1 MTEMFKAAALA
12 LATVPALALAAP
24 AYAQSNVAVAN
35 LEGAIEQTNAFR
47 TAMTQM
53 QTTYKPQLD
62 QARTRSTA
70 LDAEL
75 KPLVDA
81 FNTAQRAPN
90 PNRQALQT
98 QYNTLQ
104 QRRQTADQE
113 LQRITA
119 PVTLARAYVL
129 EQFTNGGRLDA
140 AVKAAMAAK
149 RVNLVVQPQAVLL
162 AQPGAD
168 ITTDITTE
176 LNKTVTS
183 VQITPPAGWQPGQQ
197 QAGAAPAAA
206 PAAATPRPATPQ
218 GR

>member
-1 MTEMFKAAALA
+1 MTKMFKAAALA
-12 LATVPALALAAP
+12 LATIPVVTLAAP
-24 AYAQSNVAVAN
+24 AYAQSGVAVAN
-35 LEGAIEQTNAFR
+35 LEGAIEQTNAYR

-53 QTTYKPQLD
+53 QTTYKAQID

-81 FNTAQRAPN
+81 FNAAQRQPN

-113 LQRITA
+113 IQRITA

-162 AQPGAD
+162 AQPAAD
-168 ITTDITTE
+168 LTTDITNE

-197 QAGAAPAAA
+197 QAAAGAAPAAA
-206 PAAATPRPATPQ
+206 PAPATATPP

>member
-1 MTEMFKAAALA
+1 MTKMFKAAALA
-12 LATVPALALAAP
+12 LATIPAVTLAAP
-24 AYAQSNVAVAN
+24 AYAQSGVAVAN
-35 LEGAIEQTNAFR
+35 LEGAIEQTNAYR

-53 QTTYKPQLD
+53 QTTYKPQID

-81 FNTAQRAPN
+81 FNAAQRQPN

-113 LQRITA
+113 IQRITA

-162 AQPGAD
+162 AQPAAD
-168 ITTDITTE
+168 LTTDITAE

-197 QAGAAPAAA
+197 QAAAGAAPAAA
-206 PAAATPRPATPQ
+206 PAPATATPP

>member
-1 MTEMFKAAALA
+1 MTKIFKAAALA
-12 LATVPALALAAP
+12 LATVPAITLAVP
-24 AYAQSNVAVAN
+24 AYAQAANVGVAN
-35 LEGAIEQTNAFR
+35 LEGAIEGTNAYR

-53 QTTYKPQLD
+53 QTTYKAQID

-81 FNTAQRAPN
+81 FNAAQRAPN
-90 PNRQALQT
+90 PNRTALQT

-113 LQRITA
+113 LQRITQ

-149 RVNLVVQPQAVLL
+149 RITLVVQPQAVLL

-168 ITTDITTE
+168 ITADVTAE

-197 QAGAAPAAA
+197 QPGAAA
-206 PAAATPRPATPQ
+206 PAAAAPRPATPQ

>member
-1 MTEMFKAAALA
+1 MTKMFKAAALA
-12 LATVPALALAAP
+12 LATIPAVTLAAP
-24 AYAQSNVAVAN
+24 AYAQSGVAVAN
-35 LEGAIEQTNAFR
+35 LEGAIEQTNAYR

-53 QTTYKPQLD
+53 QTTYKPQID

-81 FNTAQRAPN
+81 FNAAQRQPN

-113 LQRITA
+113 IQRITA

-162 AQPGAD
+162 AQPAADLTAD
-168 ITTDITTE
+168 ITAE

-197 QAGAAPAAA
+197 QAAAGAAPAAA
-206 PAAATPRPATPQ
+206 PAPATATPP